1 MKSSVILFVLLCS
14 FCLIANGLPA
24 APDPARPNIVLILAD
39 DIGYGDLSCYGAKLV
54 QTPNLDKLAGDGR
67 RFTDFHSPASTCS
80 PSRRALL
87 TGTYSWRQRPGSA
100 IMRGDAPLSIE
111 PGSPTLP
118 SMLKKAGYTTGL
130 VGKWHLG
137 LGDDNGPN
145 WNADIKPG
153 PLELGFDYAFF
164 FPATGDRVPCVYI
177 ENHRVVNLDPAD
189 PITVSYDHK
198 VGSEPT
204 GRENP
209 GLLKLRA
216 TDGHDNTIVNGIG
229 RIGWM
234 SGGQSARWNDE
245 TIMDTFTT
253 KAVEFIAQHKAEPFF
268 LYFATHDIHVPR
280 VPNPRF
286 NGKSACG
293 RRGDAIVQLDDVVG
307 RVVAALEKEKLLE
320 NTLIMFSSDNGGIM
334 NDGYEDGMFDHKCN
348 GNLRGRKGTIW
359 EGGNRVP
366 LIARWPGHIKAGSE
380 SSEMFTLLD
389 MYATLAA
396 LTGQELPQDAAPD
409 SYNALPALLGTPHP
423 APVRPEF
430 ITHIGGIKGPF
441 GVRQGTWKLDQ
452 AVPGKNSAA
461 TTPTAELYDLSTDL
475 AEAHDLAAQNP
486 QKVRELEELLAR
498 IKTAGRSQGLTK

>member
-54 QTPNLDKLAGDGR
+54 QTPNLDKLASNGR

-118 SMLKKAGYTTGL
+118 SMLKKAGYATGL

-153 PLELGFDYAFF
+153 PLELGFDYAYF
-164 FPATGDRVPCVYI
+164 FPATGDRVPCVYV

-198 VGSEPT
+198 VGNEPT

-253 KAVEFIAQHKAEPFF
+253 KAVEFIEQHKAEPFF

-307 RVVAALEKEKLLE
+307 RVVAALEKEKLLD
-320 NTLIMFSSDNGGIM
+320 NTLIMFTSDNGGIM
-334 NDGYEDGMFDHKCN
+334 NDGYEDGAFDHKCN

-366 LIARWPGHIKAGSE
+366 LIARWPGHIKAGSA

-396 LTGQELPQDAAPD
+396 LTGQEVAQDAAPD